1 MFTSDSQSIIV
12 LPGTTPILPASYWE
26 EYQALLLRLDRGST
40 IRNLRIYNPKVHTT
54 LYYRDQ

>member
-12 LPGTTPILPASYWE
+12 LPGTTQILPASYWE

-40 IRNLRIYNPKVHTT
+40 IRNLRIYKPKVHTT
-54 LYYRDQ
+54 L